1 MTNNTASL
9 VLRTPVPEDAE
20 KAFDLVTRCET
31 ADLGEALLEWE
42 EHLAD
47 WEDIAPESRWVVAT
61 ADQQIVG
68 YAILFTYG
76 PGDNTLF
83 AYVHPDFT
91 GLGIGTMLLQAVEQ
105 RVHEIAPPEGPVY
118 FRVNNPGGKPAA
130 EALFVGQGFH
140 IKTHVFQMRI
150 EMSAPPPAPVWSDD
164 LRPRLLRSPDE
175 DKIAWQVIEDAF
187 EQPGRVRRPFEAW
200 HSRVFDSEAF
210 DPTLFWVVENPAG
223 EIVAAIHCQNLEHD
237 TNIAQVAVRDDYR
250 QRGIGLNL
258 LYTVFGEVWRRGGR
272 VVVLSVDG
280 QNPTNAISVYRR
292 AGMSVQHHYIKWEK
306 VLREI

>member
-1 MTNNTASL
+1 MTIDTMSL
-9 VLRTPVPEDAE
+9 TLRQPLPDEAE
-20 KAFDLVTRCET
+20 AVFALITHCERS
-31 ADLGEALLEWE
+31 DLGEALLEWE
-42 EHLAD
+42 EQLDD
-47 WEDIAPESRWVVAT
+47 WAQNPPENRWVVAT

-68 YAILFTYG
+68 YAILFTFG

-91 GLGIGTMLLQAVEQ
+91 GLGIGTMLLQAAER
-105 RVHEIAPPEGPVY
+105 RVTEIAPTEGAVY

-130 EALFVGQGFH
+130 EQLFVEQGFH

-150 EMSAPPPAPVWSDD
+150 DMTAPPPAPVWSDD
-164 LRPRLLRSPDE
+164 LQPRLLRSPDE
-175 DKIAWQVIEDAF
+175 DKMAWQVIEDAF

-210 DPTLFWVVENPAG
+210 DPTLFFVVKNPAG

-237 TNIAQVAVRDDYR
+237 TNIAQVAVREDYR

-258 LYTVFGEVWRRGGR
+258 LYTIFGEVWRRGRR

-280 QNPTNAISVYRR
+280 QNPTNAIRVYQR
-292 AGMSVQHHYIKWEK
+292 AGMSVKHHFVKWEK
-306 VLREI
+306 VMREG